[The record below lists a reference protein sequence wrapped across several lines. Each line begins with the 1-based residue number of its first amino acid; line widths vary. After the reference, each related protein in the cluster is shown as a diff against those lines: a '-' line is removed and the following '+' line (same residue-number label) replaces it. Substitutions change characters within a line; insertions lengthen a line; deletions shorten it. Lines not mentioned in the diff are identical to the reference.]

1 MKKLIPLFLLPL
13 LLFSLSLKPLP
24 RPPLAEDPYA
34 VVAAVN
40 AFRAS
45 RGLPALIADAALMAS
60 AQAHSNYQA
69 SIRQVTHY
77 GPDGSRPVDRAVAY
91 GFGGGAKVFISENI
105 AGGMTMT
112 IEKAIYEYWQDDL
125 HLHTMLNPAAIYIG
139 AGVGV
144 AGDYVYYTVDT
155 GYYVGAPGS
164 GAAAGGDS
172 GGGNAAAPTAV
183 VAAPPSRAAVD
194 PFVKSTP
201 REDGALIHIVGAGQ
215 SLIGIVNTY
224 GADLNAV
231 LKLNGL
237 TLDSVIYPGDEIV
250 IQPSYT
256 PTVTSTPTPVPP
268 TATITNTPTPK
279 DETATPLP
287 TLPPLASVTPSPTL
301 APTPLVIAPEREPVV
316 VGAVLLSLGILLAV
330 ILLGLRQRD

>member
-1 MKKLIPLFLLPL
+1 MKKLTPLLLLSL

-24 RPPLAEDPYA
+24 RFPLAEDPYT

-40 AFRAS
+40 AFRTS
-45 RGLPALIADAALMAS
+45 QGLPALIIDNALMAS

-164 GAAAGGDS
+164 GPS
-172 GGGNAAAPTAV
+172 TGGNAVAPTAA
-183 VAAPPSRAAVD
+183 AAPPGGSSVD
-194 PFVKSTP
+194 PFIKSTP
-201 REDGALIHIVGAGQ
+201 REDGALIHVVGYGQ

-224 GADLNAV
+224 GADLNEV

-256 PTVTSTPTPVPP
+256 PTVTGTATPVPP

-279 DETATPLP
+279 NETATPLP
-287 TLPPLASVTPSPTL
+287 TLPPLASATPSPTI
-301 APTPLVIAPEREPVV
+301 APTPLVISPEREPVV
-316 VGAVLLSLGILLAV
+316 VGAVLLSLAILLAV
-330 ILLGLRQRD
+330 IILGLRKRD